1 MVNVMNKFTKSQSG
15 AVLIISLIILLA
27 LTIIGITS
35 SNVTGLEEKMAANAK
50 DVNLAFQAAEST
62 LREVELNILKN
73 KPAFDRTLAD
83 AAQGVNGI
91 YTNLVNC
98 KPSPPAS
105 PSDPYVCSSAH
116 TTYPR
121 DTVGSSPALDPT
133 KEPFY
138 ANVNWDST
146 TTTAPLTYAVYNNV
160 SSSSGKKLIGLYKP
174 PEYILEEVMSQ
185 PPTNTCGSDSLEA
198 GQTCQGTTLTDT
210 WIRITAHGWGSNGN
224 SVATVQSVVKVTYQN
239 Q

>member
-35 SNVTGLEEKMAANAK
+35 SNVTSLEEKMAANIK
-50 DVNLAFQAAEST
+50 DINLAFQAAEST
-62 LREVELNILKN
+62 LREVELNVLKN
-73 KPAFDRTLAD
+73 KPTFDRTLAD
-83 AAQGVNGI
+83 AAQGVDGV
-91 YTNLVNC
+91 YTTLVNC
-98 KPSPPAS
+98 KKSPPA
-105 PSDPYVCSSAH
+105 PANDPYVCTSDK

-121 DTVGSSPALDPT
+121 DTLGSSPALDAT
-133 KEPFY
+133 KQPFY

-146 TTTAPLTYAVYNNV
+146 TTTAPLSYAINIP
-160 SSSSGKKLIGLYKP
+160 SSTEKKLIGLYKP